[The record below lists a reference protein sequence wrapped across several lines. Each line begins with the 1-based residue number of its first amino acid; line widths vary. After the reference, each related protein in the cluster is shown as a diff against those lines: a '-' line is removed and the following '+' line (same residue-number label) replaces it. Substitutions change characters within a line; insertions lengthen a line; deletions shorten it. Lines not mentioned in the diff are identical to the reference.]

1 MVPSTLPRGPYVLV
15 LEHTMHCLVVDTT
28 VLQFSV
34 GVIVPLVVD
43 DDDDTVSPS
52 EFALFNL
59 PSLLFF
65 LFFFTGENG

>member
-1 MVPSTLPRGPYVLV
+1 
-15 LEHTMHCLVVDTT
+15 MHCLVVDTT
-28 VLQFSV
+28 VLRFSV

-65 LFFFTGENG
+65 LFFSQEKNG